1 MNRKERRANAKIN
14 RKDNAKGHLNEVVFI
29 EALQQCAKILAQDSK
44 QDYRITPEMK
54 DCVEV
59 LIKHGKNGV
68 RHHITAVDNVRKKI
82 DTALNTKYGVVMPE
96 GLGAFEFDIQE
107 HLIECGV
114 PREWRIIA
122 GTMDTLLSTLM
133 AVNGNIKFFN
143 HDLSTGISK
152 EMTWA

>member
-29 EALQQCAKILAQDSK
+29 EVLQQCAKILQQDSE
-44 QDYRITPEMK
+44 QDYRMTPAMK

-59 LIKHGKNGV
+59 LITHEKNGV
-68 RHHITAVDNVRKKI
+68 RHHMIAVDNVRKKI
-82 DTALNTKYGVVMPE
+82 DTALNTNYGVEMPE

-114 PREWRIIA
+114 PREWRIIS
-122 GTMDTLLSTLM
+122 GTLDLLISRLM
-133 AVNGNIKFFN
+133 MLNGNIKYFN
-143 HDLSTGISK
+143 HNYDTGVLE
-152 EMTWA
+152 EMA

>member
-54 DCVEV
+54 DCVEM
-59 LIKHGKNGV
+59 LIKHEKNGV
-68 RHHITAVDNVRKKI
+68 RNHITAVDNVRKKI

-96 GLGAFEFDIQE
+96 GLGVFGFDIQE

-122 GTMDTLLSTLM
+122 GIMDTLLSTLM
-133 AVNGNIKFFN
+133 TLNGNIKFFN
-143 HDLSTGISK
+143 HNLDTGVSV
-152 EMTWA
+152 EMA